1 MDINDFVLWIVGG
14 STVAV
19 ILSII
24 LSVICTIVPLAAVG
38 WFIYSRFQ
46 KAKDVQQASQNWLAT
61 TGRVIKSRVE
71 VSGGEV
77 ASVYPRVIYEYEVE
91 GVKYQADQIK
101 AGDKFW
107 AARTSQEAYNTI
119 DRYPEG
125 LEVTVYYNPANP
137 AEATLERG

>member
-24 LSVICTIVPLAAVG
+24 ASVICTVVPFVAVG
-38 WFIYSRFQ
+38 WFIYSRFK
-46 KAKDVQQASQNWLAT
+46 KAKDVQHASQNWLAT
-61 TGRVIKSRVE
+61 TGTVIKSRVE
-71 VSGGEV
+71 VSGGEIT
-77 ASVYPRVIYEYEVE
+77 SVSPRVIYEYEVN
-91 GVKYQADQIK
+91 GQQYQADQIK

-125 LEVTVYYNPANP
+125 LEVTVYYNPANR
-137 AEATLERG
+137 AEATLERA

>member
-24 LSVICTIVPLAAVG
+24 MSVICTVVPLAAVG
-38 WFIYSRFQ
+38 WFIYSRYK
-46 KAKDVQQASQNWLAT
+46 KAKDIRYDSQNWLST
-61 TGRVIKSRVE
+61 TGTVIKSRVE

-77 ASVYPRVIYEYEVE
+77 TSVYPRVIYTYEVNSQQ
-91 GVKYQADQIK
+91 YQADQIK
-101 AGDKFW
+101 AGDKYW

-137 AEATLERG
+137 AEATLER